1 MEDITLGE
9 LLLSLLLTLILYGA
23 FPLIFAGA
31 RKNSISGKKY
41 GAWCWCVNFV
51 LGTVCAVAVGSSTA
65 GGYFLWTFVFWT
77 LGKKNLAKKGL
88 IASDDESNGALK
100 VEENELAKCNTH
112 DDYVMYFKE
121 KYQNETD
128 KKLNKILSS
137 SSYTD
142 ATKQA
147 VQMILSE
154 RSNSVSTPTDSN
166 QRYEQKGAQVDLNSE
181 KQPYMENNLLP
192 QIKYCRICGKL
203 LRDDSNFCVFC
214 GTQIMRG
221 DKND

>member
-88 IASDDESNGALK
+88 LLQMMNRMERLRLK
-100 VEENELAKCNTH
+100 KMSLRSA
-112 DDYVMYFKE
+112 
-121 KYQNETD
+121 
-128 KKLNKILSS
+128 ILMM
-137 SSYTD
+137 T
-142 ATKQA
+142 
-147 VQMILSE
+147 M
-154 RSNSVSTPTDSN
+154 
-166 QRYEQKGAQVDLNSE
+166 
-181 KQPYMENNLLP
+181 
-192 QIKYCRICGKL
+192 
-203 LRDDSNFCVFC
+203 
-214 GTQIMRG
+214 
-221 DKND
+221 